1 MELNSAEIGQATDA
15 TQLAVGMGPFS
26 FGGQCSH
33 RFAALFALGEL
44 EVDTRPK
51 FEAGPTMSPTNTLR
65 HECVDV
71 TLE

>member
-1 MELNSAEIGQATDA
+1 
-15 TQLAVGMGPFS
+15 MGPFS